1 MNPLQM
7 MQIKNMM
14 DRFQDEHPKVRQFFA
29 AASNRIDEGSI
40 IEIKLT
46 TSEGKTICSNIRVS
60 GSDMELIEQARE
72 MRNSS

>member
-14 DRFQDEHPKVRQFFA
+14 DRFHRNHPKVQSFFGA
-29 AASNRIDEGSI
+29 AAEKIDEGSV
-40 IEIKLT
+40 IEISLT

-60 GSDMELIEQARE
+60 QSDMELIEQAKQ
-72 MRNSS
+72 MMQG

>member
-14 DRFQDEHPKVRQFFA
+14 DRFHQNHPKVQGFFGA
-29 AASNRIDEGSI
+29 AAEKIDEGSV
-40 IEIKLT
+40 IEISLT

-60 GSDMELIEQARE
+60 RSDMELIGQAKQ
-72 MRNSS
+72 MMQG